1 MAKPKVLEKLF
12 TPKPDI
18 VSDLARKI
26 EVVRA
31 ECDAYID
38 RKAEELRQSAPGV
51 PVGVLRGIL
60 SGNESCQCRAAL
72 NAMSRK

>member
-1 MAKPKVLEKLF
+1 MAKAQRVQAPEVPLE
-12 TPKPDI
+12 DRI
-18 VSDLARKI
+18 LAI
-26 EVVRA
+26 RA
-31 ECDAYID
+31 ECDAYLD

-60 SGNESCQCRAAL
+60 TGNESCQCRAAL